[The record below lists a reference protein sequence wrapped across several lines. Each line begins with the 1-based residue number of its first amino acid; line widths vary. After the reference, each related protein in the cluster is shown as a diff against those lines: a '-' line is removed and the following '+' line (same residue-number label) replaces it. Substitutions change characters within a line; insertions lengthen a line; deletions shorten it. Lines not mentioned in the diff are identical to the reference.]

1 MNTITNRDEWNHLAA
16 TLPGAHILQSWEWGA
31 FKSRWGW
38 TAERRVWEGGRAGA
52 QVLTRSAL
60 RGLVRIQY
68 VPRGP
73 LLDWADQALAARV
86 LADLEA
92 LASRSGAI
100 QLKIDPDLAVAQGPY
115 QAARA
120 HVPGVATRALLLA
133 RGWQFSPTPVQFR
146 NTVVLDLTPDEETLL
161 ASFKQKTRYNVRLA
175 GKKGVHVRLGRAD
188 DLELLY
194 RMYAETAARD
204 GFLIRPQ
211 AYYLDIW
218 RTLLE
223 IGHAQPLIAEVDGK
237 PVSALMLFVF
247 GQTAW
252 YFYGMS
258 TGQQRDKMPN
268 HLLQWEAIRWAKAH
282 ACTRYDLWGAPE
294 VFSEH
299 DSLWGVWRF
308 KEGFNGTVSHGLGAW
323 EYAPRP
329 WLNQAFSRLLK
340 RVQRG

>member
-1 MNTITNRDEWNHLAA
+1 VDTITNRDEWNTLAA
-16 TLPGAHILQSWEWGA
+16 GLPGAHILQSWEWGA

-38 TAERRVWEGGRAGA
+38 SAERLVWDGGRAAA
-52 QVLTRSAL
+52 QVLTRRGL
-60 RGLVRIQY
+60 RGLVRIMY

-73 LLDWADQALAARV
+73 LLDWADQALAAHV

-92 LASRSGAI
+92 KAAQSGAI
-100 QLKIDPDLAVAQGPY
+100 QIKIDPDLPLARGPY
-115 QAARA
+115 QAEIEHA
-120 HVPGVATRALLLA
+120 PGVAARATLVA

-146 NTVVLDLTPDEETLL
+146 NTVVLDLTPNEEALL
-161 ASFKQKTRYNVRLA
+161 AGFKQKTRYNIRLA
-175 GKKGVHVRLGRAD
+175 AKKGVTLRAGRAA
-188 DLELLY
+188 DLDLLY
-194 RMYAETAARD
+194 RLYAETAARD

-223 IGHAQPLIAEVDGK
+223 IGHAQPLIAEVDGE

-294 VFSEH
+294 DFAEH

-308 KEGFNGTVSHGLGAW
+308 KEGFNGQVSHGLGAW
-323 EYAPRP
+323 DYAPRP
-329 WLNQAFSRLLK
+329 WLNKLFLRFLGK
-340 RVQRG
+340 KTGG